1 MNDESFVT
9 DILIMARR
17 EPDNFNQS
25 NPRQA
30 STRRFRG
37 ERAAKNP
44 LDPAIKICCLGYFCI
59 RRADNA
65 PIVIR
70 PNTRPGALLQ
80 LLIVAGPKGID
91 KRRAESTLWAA
102 AQGSPTQGLLD
113 STIYRLRKLLESESA
128 CQRESGIIMLNSAQV
143 SIDAWLFDSE
153 ADGLL
158 SRLRCRSADQDAG
171 EIAVRCERLLELYR
185 GHFFALETSIPWVA
199 KTRDRLQAKL
209 MTAIQEAGNFW
220 QMTARWDRAALLYQQ
235 LLERDNLAEEFHREL
250 IRCHLARREYAEA
263 INAFNRC
270 RDILTSVLGVA
281 PSEETTALYDRALCA

>member
-9 DILIMARR
+9 DILYMARR
-17 EPDNFNQS
+17 ESENFNQS
-25 NPRQA
+25 NPRQE
-30 STRRFRG
+30 STRRPSG

-65 PIVIR
+65 PIIIR

-80 LLIVAGPKGID
+80 LLIVAGPQGID
-91 KRRAESTLWAA
+91 KRRAESTLWAE
-102 AQGSPTQGLLD
+102 SQGLLD

-128 CQRESGIIMLNSAQV
+128 CQCESGFIMLNSAQV
-143 SIDAWLFDSE
+143 SVDAWLFDSE

-158 SRLRCRSADQDAG
+158 SRLRRRSAEQDAG

-185 GHFFALETSIPWVA
+185 GHFFALEASTLWIA

-209 MTAIQEAGNFW
+209 MAAIQEAGNFW

-263 INAFNRC
+263 INAFIRC
-270 RDILTSVLGVA
+270 RDALTSVPGIE
-281 PSEETTALYDRALCA
+281 PSSETDALYRQACHDEKKP